1 MPTSQPPP
9 NKQAPNPTRQSQN
22 PSPRLNPAPQNP
34 SPRPNPSLTLPSPSL
49 SPPEP
54 EPVTPEPEPVTP
66 EPEPDAPEPEPV
78 TPEPEPVTPEP
89 EPDAPEP
96 EAEPEP
102 DAPEPEPDAPEPEA
116 EPEPDALEPEP
127 VTPEPEPEP
136 EPESEPEAVATEL
149 EPEPEA
155 VTPEP
160 EPEPDTPD
168 PEPDTPP
175 ATTERERDTSPIA
188 SRETIDQVVRGTNE
202 LAVDFFRAVADPA
215 DNAVIG
221 NYSLSTALLLAMVG
235 TAGDTTAAFGR
246 LLGVD
251 GVERDELHPA
261 VNAVDLALESRTGEG
276 VRLSTANSLF
286 VQEGLEL
293 RDEFLDTAVGHYG
306 APVRTLDF
314 MRRGDEAAAAVNEWV
329 ADETE
334 GFIDRITDGFAEETV
349 VVLANAMYLKASW
362 AAVFERVDTPGMFTL
377 ADGTTVETE
386 YMRHDGS
393 LPLARGSD
401 FVAVELPYEGEELG
415 LVIVQ
420 PTDLAVFEKKMS
432 AGRLREIAESLG
444 IRNISLTVPT
454 WSTKTSL
461 DALDP
466 LHRLGLPHT
475 YDFGTM
481 VDPAALARF
490 GGGQL
495 EIDEILHVARIEV
508 DEKGTTAAAATSIGI
523 TVTSVP
529 AFVTID
535 GPFFY
540 FIHDRASE
548 TILFMGHVA
557 NPTVAADG

>member
-1 MPTSQPPP
+1 MTAPKHRWLAGAAVIALLAASCNRVVPTEELAGDSEAYAPTTTQ
-9 NKQAPNPTRQSQN
+9 QAGS
-22 PSPRLNPAPQNP
+22 
-34 SPRPNPSLTLPSPSL
+34 
-49 SPPEP
+49 
-54 EPVTPEPEPVTP
+54 
-66 EPEPDAPEPEPV
+66 
-78 TPEPEPVTPEP
+78 
-89 EPDAPEP
+89 
-96 EAEPEP
+96 
-102 DAPEPEPDAPEPEA
+102 
-116 EPEPDALEPEP
+116 
-127 VTPEPEPEP
+127 EPEPEP
-136 EPESEPEAVATEL
+136 EPQPQAEPGTAET
-149 EPEPEA
+149 EPEPEPQA
-155 VTPEP
+155 EPEPVPQAEPGTAEPEPEPEPQPQAEPGTAETEPEPEPQAEPEPVPQAEPGTAEPEPQAEPESQPDTPTPEP
-160 EPEPDTPD
+160 EPEPDTA
-168 PEPDTPP
+168 P
-175 ATTERERDTSPIA
+175 ATPERERDTAPIA

-202 LAVDFFRAVADPA
+202 LAVDFFQAVADPA

-221 NYSLSTALLLAMVG
+221 NYSLSTALLLAMAG

-251 GVERDELHPA
+251 GLERDELHPA
-261 VNAVDLALESRTGEG
+261 VNAVDLALESRAGEG

-286 VQEGLEL
+286 VQDGLEL

-306 APVRTLDF
+306 APVRALDF
-314 MRRGDEAAAAVNEWV
+314 RRRGDEAAAAVNEWV

-362 AAVFERVDTPGMFTL
+362 EAVFERVDTPGTFTL
-377 ADGTTVETE
+377 ADGTAVETE

-393 LPLARGSD
+393 LPLVQGAD

-420 PTDLAVFEKKMS
+420 PTDLAAFEKKMS

-466 LHRLGLPHT
+466 LHRLGLPQT

-508 DEKGTTAAAATSIGI
+508 DEEGTTAAAATSIGI

-529 AFVTID
+529 EFVTID

-540 FIHDRASE
+540 FIHDRATE

-557 NPTVAADG
+557 NPTVTADG